1 MVERLLELRVDQI
14 RSKPMIAQ
22 ANSVSIRAVT
32 EADIPALRGMIDA
45 LSVHHGG
52 QPQASSATLARDL
65 LGANPW
71 AYARIAEM
79 QGEVAG
85 YAIACPLY
93 FAQSGE
99 RGMSLHHLY
108 IMPQYRGSGLGTQLT
123 LAMKDMALA
132 LGCTYLSVTAEPDN
146 QSAQKFYKS
155 LGMRPSP
162 VTGLRF
168 AMDL

>member
-1 MVERLLELRVDQI
+1 MVAQSDSVIVRA
-14 RSKPMIAQ
+14 IA
-22 ANSVSIRAVT
+22 
-32 EADIPALRGMIDA
+32 EPDIPALQGMIDA

-52 QPQASSATLARDL
+52 EPQASSATLARDL

-79 QGEVAG
+79 QGKVAG

-108 IMPQYRGSGLGTQLT
+108 VMPQYRGAGLGTQLT
-123 LAMKDMALA
+123 LAMRDMALS
-132 LGCTYLSVTAEPDN
+132 LGCTYFSVTAEPNN
-146 QSAQKFYKS
+146 QSAQKFYRS